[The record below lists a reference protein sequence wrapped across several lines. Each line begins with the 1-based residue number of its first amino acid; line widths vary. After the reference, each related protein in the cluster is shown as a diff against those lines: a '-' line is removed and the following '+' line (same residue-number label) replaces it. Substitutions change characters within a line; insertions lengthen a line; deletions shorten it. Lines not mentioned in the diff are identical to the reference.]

1 MKNYLGKYEDDQAW
15 YRCIITDYNKNKKT
29 FELFYIDFGNI
40 EIASKED
47 ILYGWSAEHVQVF
60 KNYEAQAIKCKLYGL
75 KSPNKDHFSD
85 EENQT
90 FKEHVSDKIFKPK
103 FIKYNTEEDIFEV
116 SLNDASCADPLLSS
130 VHNFLTNKSLGKI

>member
-1 MKNYLGKYEDDQAW
+1 MDGVLSMFK
-15 YRCIITDYNKNKKT
+15 
-29 FELFYIDFGNI
+29 F
-40 EIASKED
+40 
-47 ILYGWSAEHVQVF
+47 F

-130 VHNFLTNKSLGKI
+130 VHNFLTNKSLAEYKKFNDILLEIKSQEESEFYIEQLKLVKC